1 MADQQALVASVIGES
16 PNDIK
21 TLAIGCPPDSD
32 SNECGFPSP
41 ITVTVGPST
50 LHFGP
55 MPTGIYNLLGEFDCA
70 ITGTTEAVCAATVG
84 VYDTEYIGTAT
95 DTDWMTE
102 VPKSS
107 SSTTVTLSG
116 EELAGGFVAATITAG
131 LGKGVESATTT
142 ESGTGSESTSGTG
155 SGTGRG
161 AASTTSASTS
171 ASGSANGGDS
181 TSSGVALATGNGAAA
196 AAAAGL
202 SGLAYSGAA
211 AGFMALPMF
220 LL

>member
-1 MADQQALVASVIGES
+1 
-16 PNDIK
+16 
-21 TLAIGCPPDSD
+21 
-32 SNECGFPSP
+32 
-41 ITVTVGPST
+41 
-50 LHFGP
+50 
-55 MPTGIYNLLGEFDCA
+55 MPTGIYNLLGEFDCTF
-70 ITGTTEAVCAATVG
+70 TGTTEAVCAATVG

-131 LGKGVESATTT
+131 LGEGVESATAT
-142 ESGTGSESTSGTG
+142 ESGTGSESTEGTG
-155 SGTGRG
+155 SGTGTGRG

-171 ASGSANGGDS
+171 ASVSASGGDS
-181 TSSGVALATGNGAAA
+181 TSSGVALATGNGAA

-211 AGFMALPMF
+211 AGFMALPM
-220 LL
+220 LWL